1 MPSSSERG
9 EKPIASGSRAVGPE
23 RTVANSA
30 RSREWD
36 ARRTLGFELPEA
48 PASSLPPIGQ
58 SRKRRFAPKAP
69 VVQKAPVSEAARP
82 LPAVS
87 SGLAETD
94 DFGGLSVKFAII
106 FLFLRFSFLH
116 EFLTVK
122 FGAHLYLI
130 VIVGAVAY
138 LSLLKAATWR
148 AVTDSKLYR
157 SWLIFSVLLAIGV
170 PFSLWPGGSYG
181 IVLPFIKD
189 NFLCI
194 PLIGGLFG
202 TWARMRR
209 LLIALGWAGVIVVLL
224 STIRNYDVGGRL
236 AVDFTG
242 SVGNPNDIAAH
253 IIFVIPFMLFAG
265 FSQHTKILFKLV
277 LLGSI
282 PICLYVMLRTG
293 SRGAFIGL
301 AAGLLF
307 TVVTGSSKVKLTF
320 VAVVPVLAIAIFA
333 LLPRADFDRLFTFS
347 NDATANHEEAVASYE
362 ARQNLLKNSIS
373 ATLHNPI
380 FGVGAGQFGSYEGNL
395 AIAEGHPHNNWQETH
410 NSFTEISSENG
421 IPALCCMVYAIVG
434 TFLLFFRV
442 YKQARE
448 HPQLNDLATAAFL
461 LATGMISFCVS
472 AFFLNFGYKV
482 YFVVLTGLAIA
493 LQRCLL
499 SASVAATTPVAF
511 ANSRLTRAS

>member
-1 MPSSSERG
+1 MPSHSERG
-9 EKPIASGSRAVGPE
+9 REPQTAGSAEVGRDRSGPGPA
-23 RTVANSA
+23 RT
-30 RSREWD
+30 WD
-36 ARRTLGFELPEA
+36 AKRALGFELPESPGSTLPPLRQPRHGRFTPRANFLRKA
-48 PASSLPPIGQ
+48 PAVPE
-58 SRKRRFAPKAP
+58 APTSA
-69 VVQKAPVSEAARP
+69 VRP
-82 LPAVS
+82 EL
-87 SGLAETD
+87 LETN
-94 DFGGLSVKFAII
+94 DFGGVSLKFAIL
-106 FLFLRFSFLH
+106 FFFLRISFFH

-138 LSLLKAATWR
+138 LALLKAETWR
-148 AVTDSKLYR
+148 AVTGSKLYR
-157 SWLIFSVLLAIGV
+157 SWLIFSALLLIGI

-181 IVLPFIKD
+181 IVFPFIKD

-202 TWARMRR
+202 TWARLRK
-209 LLIALGWAGVIVVLL
+209 LLMAFGWAGVVVVLL
-224 STIRNYDVGGRL
+224 SSLRNYDVGGRL

-253 IIFVIPFMLFAG
+253 IIFVVPFMLFAG
-265 FSQHTKILFKLV
+265 LSQKTQLLFKLV
-277 LLGSI
+277 FLGSI

-320 VAVVPVLAIAIFA
+320 VAVVPILAAVLLT
-333 LLPRADFDRLFTFS
+333 LLPRGDFDRLFTFS
-347 NDATANHEEAVASYE
+347 STSANHEEAVASYE

-421 IPALCCMVYAIVG
+421 IPALCFMLYATIG
-434 TFLLFFRV
+434 TLLAFFKV
-442 YKQARE
+442 YKQARTN
-448 HPQLNDLATAAFL
+448 PRLSDLTSAAFL
-461 LATGMISFCVS
+461 LTTGMIAFCVS
-472 AFFLNFGYKV
+472 IFFLNFGYKV
-482 YFVVLTGLAIA
+482 YLVALTGLAIA
-493 LQRCLL
+493 LQRCVLN
-499 SASVAATTPVAF
+499 ASIVVTPVV
-511 ANSRLTRAS
+511 STGPRMLRAS